1 MSVQLGE
8 PQIARMMRWFW
19 GGALAV
25 ASLGVVADLRWGCE
39 YFQRSGKV
47 IVALALL
54 ATYGQFV
61 YERRFLE
68 ALPEL
73 KETVRDRLKE
83 KGLSGTELSLQVSRE
98 SAEMK
103 KAMEEARRKILI
115 TALLAA
121 GSGEVIAAFGD
132 FAVMLLRH

>member
-8 PQIARMMRWFW
+8 PQIARMMKWFW
-19 GGALAV
+19 GGVLAV
-25 ASLGVVADLRWGCE
+25 ASLGMATDLRWGCE

-68 ALPEL
+68 ALPILEN
-73 KETVRDRLKE
+73 TVRDRLRE
-83 KGLSGTELSLQVSRE
+83 KGFSGTELSLLVSQK

-103 KAMEEARRKILI
+103 EGMEAARRKILI